1 MVATGSNGLFTGALT
16 YWPNKGTEPTAQ
28 KRAAAHTQSL
38 CVPLQFM
45 NIETRQLLTR
55 WQSLEKNDGLRRAVA
70 TSRRLWMVGLVLC
83 IFVVFAMFYG
93 LHPVFIAGP
102 AAAMGWV
109 IAESNALRTR
119 LAQWPIVKAYIDW
132 KKVEEDLK
140 G

>member
-1 MVATGSNGLFTGALT
+1 
-16 YWPNKGTEPTAQ
+16 
-28 KRAAAHTQSL
+28 
-38 CVPLQFM
+38 
-45 NIETRQLLTR
+45 
-55 WQSLEKNDGLRRAVA
+55 
-70 TSRRLWMVGLVLC
+70 MVGLALC

-93 LHPVFIAGP
+93 FHPAFIAGP